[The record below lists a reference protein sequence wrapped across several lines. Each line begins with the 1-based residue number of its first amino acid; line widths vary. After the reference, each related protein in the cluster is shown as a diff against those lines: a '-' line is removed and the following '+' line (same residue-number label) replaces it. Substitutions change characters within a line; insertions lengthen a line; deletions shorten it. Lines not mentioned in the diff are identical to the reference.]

1 MSPVVVTMK
10 TADEIRD
17 LFSAALEGEL
27 AEAEKTEFEA
37 ALAENAEL
45 KDEYESF
52 RALFRGTAAI
62 AFTTEAET
70 DEKEPQLLRGVQ
82 ERLHKRSKG
91 RFYRDRFSR
100 NAGGR
105 SATWLLLILIVLMV
119 AIVIVSLQ
127 NLVVIES
134 GGPTAPAPVPS
145 SADS

>member
-1 MSPVVVTMK
+1 MTKSP
-10 TADEIRD
+10 DEIRD

-27 AEAEKTEFEA
+27 AEADKSEFEA
-37 ALAENAEL
+37 ALAADAEL
-45 KDEYESF
+45 KDEYEAF
-52 RALFRGTAAI
+52 RAMLRGTAAL

-70 DEKEPQLLRGVQ
+70 DEKEPELLRGVQ
-82 ERLHKRSKG
+82 ERLNKRSKG

-105 SATWLLLILIVLMV
+105 SATWLLLILIVLML

-127 NLVVIES
+127 NMVVIETGPS
-134 GGPTAPAPVPS
+134 PSAPTAPTPP